1 MKRLEFKNLSQLL
14 AFNIKYY
21 RYVNNLSQELLAEK
35 SNLSPEYISR
45 IERELH
51 SPSNDKLEAIA
62 LGLNI
67 KPYELFMNIDRDEEI
82 LKKIF
87 NYRQYNQK

>member
-45 IERELH
+45 IEE
-51 SPSNDKLEAIA
+51 NYIA
-62 LGLNI
+62 LQLIN
-67 KPYELFMNIDRDEEI
+67 
-82 LKKIF
+82 
-87 NYRQYNQK
+87 